1 MGKTFKESYA
11 GSKQAE
17 QAKKLIRKIR
27 HKKMAPY
34 KREK

>member
-1 MGKTFKESYA
+1 MSRTYKESYT

-17 QAKKLIRKIR
+17 QAKKLTRKVR
-27 HKKMAPY
+27 HKKLTPY

>member
-1 MGKTFKESYA
+1 MGKTFKESYP

-17 QAKKLIRKIR
+17 QAKKVNRKVR
-27 HKKMAPY
+27 HKKMDPY

>member
-1 MGKTFKESYA
+1 MSRTYKESYA

-17 QAKKLIRKIR
+17 QAKKLIRKVR
-27 HKKMAPY
+27 HKKMTPY

>member
-1 MGKTFKESYA
+1 MGKTYKESYT

-17 QAKKLIRKIR
+17 QAKKLVRRVR
-27 HKKMAPY
+27 HKKMDPY

>member
-1 MGKTFKESYA
+1 MSKTYKESYI

-17 QAKKLIRKIR
+17 QAKKAIRKVR
-27 HKKMAPY
+27 HKKMEPY